1 MTKPPR
7 DYQTPVKGF
16 KSVEWDHA
24 SEEPLLGDADDTV
37 PFNPL
42 DTKNL
47 AIAVTKALLQK
58 RSHPLGELSP
68 FRGAGIYAIYYSG
81 TFPTYRPIA
90 AENRE
95 RAYPKWPIYVG
106 KATPPGGR
114 KGVFDSAATNN
125 TALFGRLRE
134 HARSITEADNLE
146 VGDFSCRFL
155 VVQDLWIPL
164 AEGLMISHFAP
175 VWNRLVDGFGNH
187 TPGSGRY
194 LGLRPRWDVL
204 HPGRTWAERC
214 QPRRETEA
222 DIHRE
227 VITYLE
233 GAAIP
238 SLHGLG
244 GDFSGK

>member
-1 MTKPPR
+1 VTKPPPGR
-7 DYQTPVKGF
+7 SSEFGAVD
-16 KSVEWDHA
+16 WDQ
-24 SEEPLLGDADDTV
+24 ENEQPLLADADDAK

-47 AIAVTKALLQK
+47 AVAVTKALLEK
-58 RSHPLGELSP
+58 RVRRLGELQP

-81 TFPTYRPIA
+81 SFEPYRLIA
-90 AENRE
+90 AQNGDREN
-95 RAYPKWPIYVG
+95 PKWPIYVG
-106 KATPPGGR
+106 KASPPGGR
-114 KGVFDSAATNN
+114 RGFSNLEATDT

-134 HARSITEADNLE
+134 HAESVAAVSNLGL
-146 VGDFSCRFL
+146 GDFSCRFL

-187 TPGSGRY
+187 DPGAGRY
-194 LGLRPRWDVL
+194 NGLRPRWDVL
-204 HPGRTWAERC
+204 HPGRPWAAKCKARAES
-214 QPRRETEA
+214 EA

-227 VITYLE
+227 VSNYLD

-238 SLHGLG
+238 SLAGLS
-244 GDFSGK
+244 GDFSF